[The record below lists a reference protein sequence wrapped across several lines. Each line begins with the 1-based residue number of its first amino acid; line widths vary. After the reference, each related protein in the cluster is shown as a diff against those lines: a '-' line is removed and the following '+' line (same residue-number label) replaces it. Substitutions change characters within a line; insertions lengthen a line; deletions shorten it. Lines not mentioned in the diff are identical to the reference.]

1 VKSGQHKQG
10 FFIIIIA
17 EVLVSFFLS
26 LSLYPEEL
34 SRGHQRYKKRS
45 LSLFL
50 LAQTVSLNHFSIYHT
65 YIVKIIAII
74 AISRARGLS
83 RPVFSAPEKRA
94 IRARNLFFLYLFLSL
109 LDIFG
114 SKDLYDYFLCNHKHI
129 QSFVNS
135 VLIIAKALSLSF
147 SCALVYY

>member
-65 YIVKIIAII
+65 NIEKIIIII

-94 IRARNLFFLYLFLSL
+94 IRARNLYFFVSLSL
-109 LDIFG
+109 TFG
-114 SKDLYDYFLCNHKHI
+114 HFWLRK
-129 QSFVNS
+129 
-135 VLIIAKALSLSF
+135 II
-147 SCALVYY
+147 